1 MTTKLYK
8 QNKITQKTLHEWN
21 NVKKKKK
28 ISNEARRKR
37 IRVDKGFRSLKAL

>member
-21 NVKKKKK
+21 NVKKKK

>member
-21 NVKKKKK
+21 NVKKKNNKQ
-28 ISNEARRKR
+28 
-37 IRVDKGFRSLKAL
+37 

>member
-21 NVKKKKK
+21 NVKKKI

>member
-28 ISNEARRKR
+28 SNEARRKR

>member
-28 ISNEARRKR
+28 AMKQEGRE
-37 IRVDKGFRSLKAL
+37 LELTKASGV

>member
-21 NVKKKKK
+21 KVKKK

>member
-21 NVKKKKK
+21 NVKKKAMKQEGRELGLTK
-28 ISNEARRKR
+28 VSG
-37 IRVDKGFRSLKAL
+37 V

>member
-21 NVKKKKK
+21 NVKKKK
-28 ISNEARRKR
+28 SNEARRKR

>member
-8 QNKITQKTLHEWN
+8 QNKITQKTLQEWN
-21 NVKKKKK
+21 NVKK

>member
-8 QNKITQKTLHEWN
+8 QNKITKKTLHERN
-21 NVKKKKK
+21 YVKKKK
-28 ISNEARRKR
+28 SNEARRKT

>member
-8 QNKITQKTLHEWN
+8 QNKITQKNSSRVELC
-21 NVKKKKK
+21 KKKKG
-28 ISNEARRKR
+28 NEARRKT

>member
-21 NVKKKKK
+21 NVKKL
-28 ISNEARRKR
+28 SNEARRKR

>member
-21 NVKKKKK
+21 NVKKKKAMK
-28 ISNEARRKR
+28 QEGRELGLTKVSG
-37 IRVDKGFRSLKAL
+37 V

>member
-21 NVKKKKK
+21 NVKKKKNK
-28 ISNEARRKR
+28 Q
-37 IRVDKGFRSLKAL
+37 